1 MRFIKLPFLN
11 NKKKGLPPL
20 KPSTLTLSSDRE
32 ILFANFLLCFFFS
45 KRERKPEKKR
55 WTQEFGPIE
64 EMQATGGQ
72 SSWFRFVRNCY

>member
-32 ILFANFLLCFFFS
+32 ILFANFLLCFFFLS
-45 KRERKPEKKR
+45 ANVNRKRNVELKSL
-55 WTQEFGPIE
+55 
-64 EMQATGGQ
+64 GQ
-72 SSWFRFVRNCY
+72 